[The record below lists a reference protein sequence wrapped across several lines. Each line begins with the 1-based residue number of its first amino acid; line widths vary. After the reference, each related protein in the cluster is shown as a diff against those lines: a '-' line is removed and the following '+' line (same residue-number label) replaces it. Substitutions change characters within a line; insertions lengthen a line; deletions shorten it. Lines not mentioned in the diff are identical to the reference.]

1 MTAAMRSSYLEV
13 FCRDQ
18 WHRVSVT
25 LDETTLLLAIDQSCG
40 DTLDD
45 NDCFTSAP
53 ENLVNE
59 KRNVRVLKAE
69 NSGLGI
75 SIKGGRENKMP
86 ILISKIFKGMAA
98 DDTRQLYVGD
108 AILAV
113 NGESLRD
120 ATHDEAVRALK
131 RSGRVVDLEVKYIRE
146 VRPYFC
152 KQSILQEITWDDDG
166 MSTRSTLRQRSKGD
180 LKIIPLKMAY
190 LFRGSLIHADNE
202 QRMVEIGSPSR
213 RHVITF
219 RCANS
224 SEASVWF
231 QSINSCM
238 ESLMTQAN
246 AEVNLMLG
254 GMPEVK
260 MMGWLC
266 EKVENADGKESWNPI
281 FAVVSQHDL
290 LLYDHCP
297 SLKADW
303 ASPYG
308 SCPLIATRLVHTT
321 SRSNPVI
328 SGLTDIIS
336 FTTRTGTKQGVE
348 THLFR
353 LQTHRELASWVKSV
367 VHTTYEAC
375 VIVREVA
382 CPCSWRGSDC
392 TVNLHYEDGI
402 SLILSDSLSAV
413 NGSQVL
419 WKQPYENIRSTGDD
433 SHRFFW
439 IDFGGE
445 LGEQELDMQGSPKPL
460 VFILHS
466 FLSSKV
472 YRYGLCLSNALL
484 HFSFIVHC
492 VQILID
498 SGPQESIVNCLSCR
512 SHVDHIDSISFIC
525 LRLFSVAAL
534 DSVCTLHCDERS
546 EGPVEKYCRQ
556 RGGLEKT
563 NCCFT
568 NDDQSK
574 LIGLDLRRCDY
585 GAVSKV
591 WFNNFT
597 FSEWKFAVE
606 MIDVSNNENDERWMA
621 IPKTAWRHMPN
632 LNRLILNHDQHCPGG
647 EKAWHVRMGNIC
659 AEQED
664 FCTEMNFTCPQWSH
678 CVKNGPGYIRCACD
692 EGHFGYKCTKTGTFR
707 VHLFLLLT
715 FSLTLIGCCFMWT
728 VTRRRRVL
736 HQKPL

>member
-1 MTAAMRSSYLEV
+1 MTAAVRSSYLEV
-13 FCRDQ
+13 YCRDQ

-40 DTLDD
+40 EALND
-45 NDCFTSAP
+45 NESFTSAP

-86 ILISKIFKGMAA
+86 ILISRIFKGMAA
-98 DDTRQLYVGD
+98 DETRQLYVGD

-113 NGESLRD
+113 NGESLRE

-131 RSGRVVDLEVKYIRE
+131 RSGRIVDLEVKYIRE

-152 KQSILQEITWDDDG
+152 KQSILQEISWDDDG
-166 MSTRSTLRQRSKGD
+166 LSARSTLRQRGSKAD
-180 LKIIPLKMAY
+180 LKILPLKMAY
-190 LFRGSLIHADNE
+190 LFRGSLIHADND
-202 QRMVEIGSPSR
+202 QRMIEIGSPSR

-219 RCANS
+219 RCTNS

-266 EKVENADGKESWNPI
+266 EKVENADAKESWNPI

-297 SLKADW
+297 SSKAEW

-321 SRSNPVI
+321 SRGNPVI

-348 THLFR
+348 THVFR
-353 LQTHRELASWVKSV
+353 LQTHRELASWVKSI

-382 CPCSWRGSDC
+382 CPCSWRGNDC
-392 TVNLHYEDGI
+392 TLNLHYEDGI
-402 SLILSDSLSAV
+402 SLLLSDSLSAV
-413 NGSQVL
+413 NGSQAL

-466 FLSSKV
+466 FLSSKITHRLPGRFV
-472 YRYGLCLSNALL
+472 GQQTVITVRNHPSVRLM
-484 HFSFIVHC
+484 FSFVS
-492 VQILID
+492 LMP
-498 SGPQESIVNCLSCR
+498 S
-512 SHVDHIDSISFIC
+512 SISALYAQLTYIGC
-525 LRLFSVAAL
+525 LRLISVAAALNSICQLQCGERL
-534 DSVCTLHCDERS
+534 DGPVDQYCDER
-546 EGPVEKYCRQ
+546 
-556 RGGLEKT
+556 GGRNRS

-568 NDDQSK
+568 NDEQSK
-574 LIGLDLRRCDY
+574 LIALDLRRCSF
-585 GAVSKV
+585 GAVSKF
-591 WFNNFT
+591 WFNSVT
-597 FSEWKFAVE
+597 FVEWKGTVE
-606 MIDVSNNENDERWMA
+606 VIDVSLNQDDEHWLE
-621 IPKTAWRHMPN
+621 IPSGAWRGMPN
-632 LNRLILNHDQHCPGG
+632 LNRLILNHDQSCPGG
-647 EKAWHVRMGNIC
+647 RKAWRVRMANLCLG
-659 AEQED
+659 QVD
-664 FCTEMNFTCPQWSH
+664 FCEKINFTCPQWSH
-678 CVKNGPGYIRCACD
+678 CIKNGPGYIRCSCD
-692 EGHFGYKCTKTGTFR
+692 KGHFGYKCTKTGTFR
-707 VHLFLLLT
+707 VHLFLLT
-715 FSLTLIGCCFMWT
+715 AFSVTLVGCALLWT
-728 VTRRRRVL
+728 VTRRRRRF